1 MKARMQRDS
10 QGLEALLKS
19 QGMQKAMSRVGTGIL
34 LEAERRA
41 PRGRTGVYSESF
53 HMEEGP
59 IAVSTKRSGVRAGAR
74 IRNTAPH
81 SPAVDFRQ
89 HFVLGGLA
97 GRKPGRRR

>member
-1 MKARMQRDS
+1 MNARMQLDS
-10 QGLEALLKS
+10 QGLAALLLS
-19 QGMQKAMSRVGTGIL
+19 PGMQKAMSRVGTDVL

-41 PRGRTGVYSESF
+41 PRGRTSVYSESF
-53 HMEEGP
+53 QMEEGT
-59 IAVSTKRSGVRAGAR
+59 IAVSTKRSGMRAGVR
-74 IRNTAPH
+74 IRNTAPY

>member
-10 QGLEALLKS
+10 QGLAALLRS
-19 QGMQKAMSRVGTGIL
+19 QGMQKAMSRVSTDVL

-41 PRGRTGVYSESF
+41 PRGRTGVYAESF
-53 HMEEGP
+53 LMEEGP
-59 IAVSTKRSGVRAGAR
+59 ITVSTKHSGVRAGVR

-81 SPAVDFRQ
+81 SPAVDFR
-89 HFVLGGLA
+89 HSFVLGGLA